1 MNFNAKAQ
9 GRKGGCGMILKAW
22 RGVGIGIILPLC
34 AVLALLLVALTAL
47 DARADGG
54 TTSFA
59 GRGSATYEVTNPE
72 DCAETG
78 ICKGELRGDFIAAGS
93 DLSAAGDVIFNFVD
107 DRSRASSQSG
117 ACSAAAPGAHTFVW
131 TAGEGNRLIM
141 SQTLG
146 FMCPSDNG
154 EAGYWKRFLRIDS
167 GSGRFDGATG
177 SVFISGTTA
186 FETGATNWTFS
197 GKITAPAEPRQGCY
211 RAYFIGSAILIPP
224 RDAPA
229 PPYADF
235 LVWLCG
241 DDFSL
246 IGPNAREGY
255 EIFNPLAEP

>member
-1 MNFNAKAQ
+1 
-9 GRKGGCGMILKAW
+9 MILKAW
-22 RGVGIGIILPLC
+22 RGGGMAIVLPLC
-34 AVLALLLVALTAL
+34 AVLALLLVALAAS
-47 DARADGG
+47 DARADGE
-54 TTSFA
+54 TSRFA

-78 ICKGELRGDFIAAGS
+78 ICKGELRGDFTAAGS

-107 DRSRASSQSG
+107 DRSRASAQSG

-154 EAGYWKRFLRIDS
+154 EAGYWKRFLRIDN

-186 FETGATNWTFS
+186 FETGATNWTFN
-197 GKITAPAEPRQGCY
+197 GKITVPAEPRQGCY

-255 EIFNPLAEP
+255 EIFNPLAER

>member
-1 MNFNAKAQ
+1 
-9 GRKGGCGMILKAW
+9 MILKAW
-22 RGVGIGIILPLC
+22 RGGGMAIVLPLC
-34 AVLALLLVALTAL
+34 AVLALLLVALAAS
-47 DARADGG
+47 DARADGE
-54 TTSFA
+54 TSRFA

-78 ICKGELRGDFIAAGS
+78 ICKGELRGDFTAAGS

-107 DRSRASSQSG
+107 DRSRASAQSG

-154 EAGYWKRFLRIDS
+154 EAGYWKRFLRIDN

-186 FETGATNWTFS
+186 FETGATNWTFN
-197 GKITAPAEPRQGCY
+197 GKITVPAEPRQGCY

-255 EIFNPLAEP
+255 EIFNPLGER

>member
-1 MNFNAKAQ
+1 
-9 GRKGGCGMILKAW
+9 MILKAR
-22 RGVGIGIILPLC
+22 RGSGMGILPAA
-34 AVLALLLVALTAL
+34 AVLALLLVALAAI

-54 TTSFA
+54 ASTFA
-59 GRGSATYEVTNPE
+59 GRGSGTYEVTNPE

-78 ICKGELRGDFIAAGS
+78 ICKGELRGDFSAAGS
-93 DLSAAGDVIFNFVD
+93 DLSAAGDVMFNFVD
-107 DRSRASSQSG
+107 DRSRAAGQPG

-146 FMCPSDNG
+146 FVCPSESG
-154 EAGYWKRFLRIDS
+154 ESGYWKRFLRIDS

-186 FETGATNWTFS
+186 FETGETSWTFR
-197 GKITAPAEPRQGCY
+197 GKITTPAEPRPGCY

-235 LVWLCG
+235 LFWLCG

-246 IGPNAREGY
+246 IGPNPREGY
-255 EIFNPLAEP
+255 EIFNPLGER

>member
-1 MNFNAKAQ
+1 
-9 GRKGGCGMILKAW
+9 MILKAW
-22 RGVGIGIILPLC
+22 RGGGMAIVLPLC
-34 AVLALLLVALTAL
+34 AVLALLLVALAAS
-47 DARADGG
+47 DARADGE
-54 TTSFA
+54 TSRFA

-78 ICKGELRGDFIAAGS
+78 ICKGELRGDFTAAGS

-117 ACSAAAPGAHTFVW
+117 ACSAAAPGAQTFVW

-186 FETGATNWTFS
+186 LETGATNWTFN
-197 GKITAPAEPRQGCY
+197 GKIRVPAEPRQGCY

-255 EIFNPLAEP
+255 EVFNPLGER

>member
-1 MNFNAKAQ
+1 MKFNAGAQ
-9 GRKGGCGMILKAW
+9 GRKGISGMILKA
-22 RGVGIGIILPLC
+22 RRNGGIAILPASVL
-34 AVLALLLVALTAL
+34 LALLLVALAGFA
-47 DARADGG
+47 ARADGG
-54 TTSFA
+54 TSTFA
-59 GRGSATYEVTNPE
+59 GKGSGTYEVTNPE

-78 ICKGELRGDFIAAGS
+78 ICKGELRGDFNAAGS
-93 DLSAAGDVIFNFVD
+93 DLSAAGAVIFNFVD
-107 DRSRASSQSG
+107 DRSRAAAQSG
-117 ACSAAAPGAHTFVW
+117 ACSAAAPGPHTFVW

-146 FMCPSDNG
+146 FMCPSENG
-154 EAGYWKRFLRIDS
+154 ELGYWKRFLRIDN

-186 FETGATNWTFS
+186 LETGETNWSFS
-197 GKITAPAEPRQGCY
+197 GKIAVPDEPRQGCY

-255 EIFNPLAEP
+255 EIFNPLGER

>member
-1 MNFNAKAQ
+1 
-9 GRKGGCGMILKAW
+9 MILKSW
-22 RGVGIGIILPLC
+22 RGGIGIILPLS
-34 AVLALLLVALTAL
+34 AVLALLLMALTAL

-54 TTSFA
+54 TSSFA
-59 GRGSATYEVTNPE
+59 GRGSATYEVTNPQ

-78 ICKGELRGDFIAAGS
+78 ICKGELRGDFTAVGS
-93 DLSAAGDVIFNFVD
+93 DLSATGDVMFNFVD

-117 ACSAAAPGAHTFVW
+117 ACSAAAPGAQTFVW

-186 FETGATNWTFS
+186 FETGATNWTFN

-246 IGPNAREGY
+246 IGPNARDGY
-255 EIFNPLAEP
+255 EIFNPLAER

>member
-1 MNFNAKAQ
+1 
-9 GRKGGCGMILKAW
+9 MILKAW
-22 RGVGIGIILPLC
+22 RGGGIGIILPLC

-54 TTSFA
+54 TSSFA

-78 ICKGELRGDFIAAGS
+78 ICKGELRGDFTAAGS
-93 DLSAAGDVIFNFVD
+93 DLSAAGDVVFNFVD
-107 DRSRASSQSG
+107 DRSRASAQSG
-117 ACSAAAPGAHTFVW
+117 ACSSAAPGAQTFVW

-186 FETGATNWTFS
+186 FETGATNWTFN